1 MEVLC
6 SAPAYSVQSEVLLM
20 SSMALRVSL
29 AIPLLRTE
37 AMRFLEVFL
46 MVFDSADA
54 AYADEQSRRERLDD
68 EWAKEWED
76 AVYSLKELIEHW
88 GVPALYAALSLLPEH
103 YSLPSLP
110 PVTCS
115 ECVNWQAERQLH
127 LVDGSRRTLPGFCA
141 ARAAA
146 DLPQMSQDYAR
157 QCGLFEQ
164 DMPF

>member
-76 AVYSLKELIEHW
+76 AVYSLKE
-88 GVPALYAALSLLPEH
+88 
-103 YSLPSLP
+103 
-110 PVTCS
+110 
-115 ECVNWQAERQLH
+115 
-127 LVDGSRRTLPGFCA
+127 
-141 ARAAA
+141 A
-146 DLPQMSQDYAR
+146 D
-157 QCGLFEQ
+157 
-164 DMPF
+164 